1 MSNQSTKEIQEILE
15 NILAKIAPEADLAN
29 LAENENLR
37 ERLGIDSFDFLN
49 FMIAIN
55 EALGVEIPEA
65 DYGKLL
71 SLKDLLNY
79 IESRAK

>member
-71 SLKDLLNY
+71 SLKDLIGY
-79 IESRAK
+79 IKSNRS

>member
-71 SLKDLLNY
+71 SLKDLLSY

>member
-55 EALGVEIPEA
+55 EALGIEIPEA